1 MLKKKA
7 LIYLLAQ
14 TKTLKTLCHQS
25 IRYAN
30 MPWRRMSCRSS
41 KLDALSFTSP
51 AACRS
56 NCWQRKN
63 MKNKVLLKPE
73 FHPIE
78 KCFSGMVFIV
88 FCSCGMKD
96 PKGFMTARQTKGQ
109 AWLETLGYLDG
120 MNALKELI
128 PQECF
133 LCFCQKKQFFDSG
146 SKIATSFCAI
156 RYMVPPKKHVVKNI
170 TE

>member
-1 MLKKKA
+1 
-7 LIYLLAQ
+7 
-14 TKTLKTLCHQS
+14 
-25 IRYAN
+25 
-30 MPWRRMSCRSS
+30 MSCRSS

-51 AACRS
+51 AACRF

-88 FCSCGMKD
+88 FCSCGMKN
-96 PKGFMTARQTKGQ
+96 PKGLMLSRQIKGQ

-156 RYMVPPKKHVVKNI
+156 RYIVP
-170 TE
+170 

>member
-1 MLKKKA
+1 
-7 LIYLLAQ
+7 
-14 TKTLKTLCHQS
+14 
-25 IRYAN
+25 
-30 MPWRRMSCRSS
+30 
-41 KLDALSFTSP
+41 
-51 AACRS
+51 
-56 NCWQRKN
+56 

-96 PKGFMTARQTKGQ
+96 PKGFMLSRQIKGQ

-156 RYMVPPKKHVVKNI
+156 RYMVPKAKVVTTAKNSYISSRKKNV
-170 TE
+170 